1 MAARNAVLVIT
12 KRVSPSVDLL
22 KVALSRTT
30 VNPTLTHHTAAKTPR
45 TWSQFDGHLRPFS
58 TSSTSAHLNE
68 LRPRSLHSLV
78 QANRSTA
85 LANGNGQA
93 NYLVSGSSFAL
104 SRRSLSSTARV
115 LKDKKDDGKG
125 DDGKSGSDGKDS
137 GSGSSSS
144 SGSEGGSA
152 GSGSGSGSSGGSSGS
167 GRGGDRKITKFTFD
181 VGSGG
186 PSTSILENGLS
197 KPAIPEVYPQV
208 LTLPI
213 GRRPLFP
220 GFYKAVVIK
229 NPAVANAIKELM
241 KRGQPYVG
249 AFLLKDEELD
259 IDTVTSMD
267 QIHSVGVFAQITT
280 VFPASA
286 GSDEG
291 SITAV
296 LYPHRRI
303 KIKELLPPLILPD
316 GSEAPREGLMVKEAG
331 EEGEKAQAVTLKVD
345 DESSAI
351 SSEASSTA
359 VEQVT
364 GAESTAIEGSTVED
378 MSSASSSTVPKEAHH
393 LPTTFL
399 AKEYAVTLANV
410 ENMIDEPYNRKNQ
423 VIRAITSEI
432 VAVFKDIASLNPLF
446 RDQIANFS
454 MSQSAGNVFEEPAK
468 LADFATAVSQG
479 DPEEL
484 QSVLESLSIEDRM
497 QKALLVLKKEL
508 MNAQLQ
514 SKISKDVEN
523 KIAKRQREYYL
534 MEQLKG
540 IKKEL
545 GIESD
550 GKDKLIEKFKEKSV
564 KLAMPEQVK
573 KVFDEEI
580 TKLEHLEPAAS
591 EFNVTRN
598 YLDWLTNVP
607 WGVRSPENYD
617 IRHATRVLD
626 EDHYGL
632 KDVKDRILEFIAVG
646 RLRGTVE
653 GKIICLAG
661 PPGVGKTSIGKSI
674 ARALDRE
681 FYRFSVGG
689 LTDVAEIK
697 GHRRTYVGAMPGK
710 VVQAL
715 KRVQTEN
722 PLILIDEVDK
732 VGRGHQG
739 DPASA
744 LLELLDPEQN
754 GSFLDHYMDVPID
767 LSKVLFVCT
776 ANVLDTIP
784 GPLLDR
790 MEVIQLSGY
799 ISDEKV
805 AIASRYLA
813 PTAKQAAGLEEAN
826 VNLHDDAIEA
836 LIKNY
841 CRESGV
847 RNLKKQIDKVF
858 RKAALKIVQDLPD
871 VERVVPVKKED
882 KDEKVAK
889 DDEKDSN
896 SILSDFIKK
905 VPDETLLDDEEAA
918 RQNKQSEK
926 DSADKKSS
934 KDKDENKEVKL
945 EIPSSVHVDITA
957 ENLKDY
963 VGPAIFQADRLYDAT
978 PAGVVMGLAWTSMGG
993 SALYIESCLDGGI
1006 SEKSRPNFLRTGQ
1019 MGDVMKESTSIA
1031 YTFAKNLMGRRFPEN
1046 RFFNKAAIHLHVPEG
1061 ATPKDGPSAG
1071 ITMTT
1076 SLLSLALNKPLD
1088 PTIAMTGELTLT
1100 GKVLKIGGLKE
1111 KTIAAKR
1118 SGVKTLIFPQANL
1131 PDWEE
1136 LPDNVKEGVVGVPAA
1151 WYEDVYKV
1159 VFGDSISEEEGNGVW
1174 NKELPGGEEAE
1185 EDIDNREPRKDET
1198 HKRKSK
1204 KVEAASP
1211 GVSWKEMLKW

>member
-1 MAARNAVLVIT
+1 MSARNAALVIT
-12 KRVSPSVDLL
+12 KRVSPSLDLL

-30 VNPTLTHHTAAKTPR
+30 VNPTLTRHSAATTPR
-45 TWSQFDGHLRPFS
+45 AWTAFDGHLRPFS
-58 TSSTSAHLNE
+58 TAASSSSSTSAHLSE
-68 LRPRSLHSLV
+68 FRPRSLHSLV
-78 QANRSTA
+78 NTTLGHAHVSTR
-85 LANGNGQA
+85 
-93 NYLVSGSSFAL
+93 LVSGTHGSLTL

-115 LKDKKDDGKG
+115 LKDKSDGNKGGKGEDGKA
-125 DDGKSGSDGKDS
+125 GSDGKDS
-137 GSGSSSS
+137 GSGSGSSSSSSS
-144 SGSEGGSA
+144 SGSEGGST
-152 GSGSGSGSSGGSSGS
+152 GSGSGSGSASSGS
-167 GRGGDRKITKFTFD
+167 GNGSGNGKGGDRKVSKFTFD

-186 PSTSILENGLS
+186 PSTNILENGLS

-280 VFPASA
+280 VFPASS

-303 KIKELLPPLILPD
+303 KIKELLPPMILPD

-331 EEGEKAQAVTLKVD
+331 ESSESTLKDATKTSSDLAPAVLDGTTVD
-345 DESSAI
+345 
-351 SSEASSTA
+351 ASST
-359 VEQVT
+359 
-364 GAESTAIEGSTVED
+364 S
-378 MSSASSSTVPKEAHH
+378 KEAAHH
-393 LPTTFL
+393 LPTAFL
-399 AKEYAVTLANV
+399 SKEYAVTLSNV
-410 ENMIDEPYNRKNQ
+410 ENMVDEPYNRKNQ

-550 GKDKLIEKFKEKSV
+550 GKDKLIEKFREKGV

-617 IRHATRVLD
+617 IRHAVSVLD

-653 GKIICLAG
+653 GKIICLVG

-813 PTAKQAAGLEEAN
+813 PTAKEAAGLEGAN
-826 VNLHDDAIEA
+826 VTLHEDAIEA

-858 RKAALKIVQDLPD
+858 RKAAFQIVKDMPE
-871 VERVVPVKKED
+871 VERIAPVLPK
-882 KDEKVAK
+882 KDEAEQVIQAK
-889 DDEKDSN
+889 DELQEEEEEKE
-896 SILSDFIKK
+896 LSGAETLAGIIKGT
-905 VPDETLLDDEEAA
+905 PDETLLDDAEAQK
-918 RQNKQSEK
+918 QNEQSER
-926 DSADKKSS
+926 DSKNKALKEAKVTKKADISP
-934 KDKDENKEVKL
+934 EVK
-945 EIPSSVHVDITA
+945 VDITA

-963 VGPAIFQADRLYDAT
+963 VGPAVFQADRLYDAT

-993 SALYIESCLDGGI
+993 SALYIESCLDGGL

-1031 YTFAKNLMGRRFPEN
+1031 YTFAKNLVGRRFPEN

-1076 SLLSLALNKPLD
+1076 SLLSLALNRPLD

-1118 SGVKTLIFPQANL
+1118 SGVKILIFPQANL
-1131 PDWEE
+1131 SDWEE
-1136 LPDNVKEGVVGVPAA
+1136 LPENVKEGVQGVPAA

-1159 VFGDSISEEEGNGVW
+1159 VFGDTISEVEGNQVW
-1174 NKELPGGEEAE
+1174 RKELPGGDEAE
-1185 EDIDNREPRKDET
+1185 DDVDNREPRKSET
-1198 HKRKSK
+1198 HKRSSK
-1204 KVEAASP
+1204 KEEDGP
-1211 GVSWKEMLKW
+1211 GIDWNEKLSWR

>member
-22 KVALSRTT
+22 KVALSRKT
-30 VNPTLTHHTAAKTPR
+30 VNPTLTHHTAAKTPK
-45 TWSQFDGHLRPFS
+45 TWSAFDGHLRPFS
-58 TSSTSAHLNE
+58 TITSTSSTSAQFNE
-68 LRPRSLHSLV
+68 IRPRSLHSLV
-78 QANRSTA
+78 QATRPAAIAHGYGHNS
-85 LANGNGQA
+85 
-93 NYLVSGSSFAL
+93 YLISGDSLTL
-104 SRRSLSSTARV
+104 SRRSFSSTARI
-115 LKDKKDDGKG
+115 LKDKSDSGKG
-125 DDGKSGSDGKDS
+125 DDGKSGSDGKNGSDSKSGSDGKDS

-144 SGSEGGSA
+144 SGSEGGS
-152 GSGSGSGSSGGSSGS
+152 SGSGSGGKGG
-167 GRGGDRKITKFTFD
+167 KISKFTFD

-186 PSTSILENGLS
+186 PSTNILENGLS

-259 IDTVTSMD
+259 VDTVTSMD

-316 GSEAPREGLMVKEAG
+316 GSEAPRESLLIKEAEEGVEKQHPITIKVGEKSSAAASKPTSTTIEKAIG
-331 EEGEKAQAVTLKVD
+331 EE
-345 DESSAI
+345 
-351 SSEASSTA
+351 STA
-359 VEQVT
+359 VDGSDVND
-364 GAESTAIEGSTVED
+364 ASTTSKD
-378 MSSASSSTVPKEAHH
+378 KHH
-393 LPTTFL
+393 LPTAFL
-399 AKEYAVTLANV
+399 SKEYAVTLSNV
-410 ENMIDEPYNRKNQ
+410 ENMADEPYNRKNQ

-479 DPEEL
+479 DPDEL

-550 GKDKLIEKFKEKSV
+550 GKDKLIEKFKEKSI

-813 PTAKQAAGLEEAN
+813 PTAKQAAGLEDAN
-826 VNLHDDAIEA
+826 VTLHDGAIEA

-858 RKAALKIVQDLPD
+858 RKAALKIVQELPD
-871 VERVVPVKKED
+871 VERITPKKEEAGSKEESGSED
-882 KDEKVAK
+882 LLA
-889 DDEKDSN
+889 
-896 SILSDFIKK
+896 DFIQKT
-905 VPDETLLDDEEAA
+905 VPDETLLDDDEAA
-918 RQNKQSEK
+918 KQSEK
-926 DSADKKSS
+926 DNKEKKSKG
-934 KDKDENKEVKL
+934 KDDETEKPPKL
-945 EIPSSVHVDITA
+945 QIPSSVSVDITA
-957 ENLKDY
+957 DNLKDY
-963 VGPAIFQADRLYDAT
+963 VGPAVFQADRLYDAT
-978 PAGVVMGLAWTSMGG
+978 PPGVVMGLAWTSMGG
-993 SALYIESCLDGGI
+993 SALYIESCLDGGLTK
-1006 SEKSRPNFLRTGQ
+1006 KSRPHFLKTGQ

-1031 YTFAKNLMGRRFPEN
+1031 YTFAKNLIGRRFPEN

-1076 SLLSLALNKPLD
+1076 SLLSLALNKSLD

-1136 LPDNVKEGVVGVPAA
+1136 LPENVKEGVTGVPAA

-1159 VFGDSISEEEGNGVW
+1159 VFGDSVSEEEGNSVW
-1174 NKELPGGEEAE
+1174 AKELPGDEEVDE
-1185 EDIDNREPRKDET
+1185 EVDNREPRKDEI
-1198 HKRKSK
+1198 HAKKSK
-1204 KVEAASP
+1204 KSVGATSSSI
-1211 GVSWKEMLKW
+1211 GWREMLKW

>member
-1 MAARNAVLVIT
+1 MASNAVLIIT
-12 KRVSPSVDLL
+12 KRVSPTVDIL
-22 KVALSRTT
+22 KVALSRTSI
-30 VNPTLTHHTAAKTPR
+30 NPTLTRHSAVRTPVS
-45 TWSQFDGHLRPFS
+45 WSAFDGHLRPFS
-58 TSSTSAHLNE
+58 TVNTAAQLKE
-68 LRPRSLHSLV
+68 LRPRSLQSLV
-78 QANRSTA
+78 HATRPAALLNNRPASFQ
-85 LANGNGQA
+85 GNA
-93 NYLVSGSSFAL
+93 IVSSAVLPL
-104 SRRSLSSTARV
+104 SRRSFSSSARI
-115 LKDKKDDGKG
+115 LKDKS
-125 DDGKSGSDGKDS
+125 DDGKSGSGGDGKDSGS

-144 SGSEGGSA
+144 SGSGSGSEGAGA
-152 GSGSGSGSSGGSSGS
+152 GSGSGSGSSGSGNGNGS
-167 GRGGDRKITKFTFD
+167 GKGGSDRKVTKFTFD

-186 PSTSILENGLS
+186 PSTNILENGLS

-316 GSEAPREGLMVKEAG
+316 GSEAPREGMLVKEAG
-331 EEGEKAQAVTLKVD
+331 EGASDKAQPLTIKVADATPAASVTPEVTSTAVDKPTGAQVGAIDGTPVD
-345 DESSAI
+345 
-351 SSEASSTA
+351 EASSA
-359 VEQVT
+359 
-364 GAESTAIEGSTVED
+364 A
-378 MSSASSSTVPKEAHH
+378 ASKDPQH
-393 LPTTFL
+393 LPTAFL
-399 AKEYAVTLANV
+399 AKEYAVTLSNV
-410 ENMIDEPYNRKNQ
+410 ENMVDEPYNRKNQ

-550 GKDKLIEKFKEKSV
+550 GKDKLIEKFREKGI

-617 IRHATRVLD
+617 IRHAVRVLD

-653 GKIICLAG
+653 GKIICLVG

-813 PTAKQAAGLEEAN
+813 PTAKEAAGLEGAN
-826 VNLHDDAIEA
+826 VTLHDDAIEA

-858 RKAALKIVQDLPD
+858 RKAAYKIVQEMPEVD
-871 VERVVPVKKED
+871 RVDPKKESD
-882 KDEKVAK
+882 SKVADSKPLAGIVK
-889 DDEKDSN
+889 DT
-896 SILSDFIKK
+896 
-905 VPDETLLDDEEAA
+905 PDETLLDDSDVL
-918 RQNKQSEK
+918 KQQDAEK
-926 DSADKKSS
+926 KEDKKP
-934 KDKDENKEVKL
+934 KVEVSPDVK
-945 EIPSSVHVDITA
+945 VDITA
-957 ENLKDY
+957 DNLKDY
-963 VGPAIFQADRLYDAT
+963 VGPAVFQADRLYDAT

-993 SALYIESCLDGGI
+993 SALYIESCLDGGL

-1031 YTFAKNLMGRRFPEN
+1031 YTFAKNLVGRRFPEN

-1076 SLLSLALNKPLD
+1076 SLLSLALNRPLD

-1136 LPDNVKEGVVGVPAA
+1136 LPANVKEGVTGVPAA

-1159 VFGDSISEEEGNGVW
+1159 VFGDSVSEEEGNSVW

-1185 EDIDNREPRKDET
+1185 DEVDNREPRKNET
-1198 HKRKSK
+1198 RQRKSK
-1204 KVEAASP
+1204 KDDGEGS
-1211 GVSWKEMLKW
+1211 GIDWNNKLRW